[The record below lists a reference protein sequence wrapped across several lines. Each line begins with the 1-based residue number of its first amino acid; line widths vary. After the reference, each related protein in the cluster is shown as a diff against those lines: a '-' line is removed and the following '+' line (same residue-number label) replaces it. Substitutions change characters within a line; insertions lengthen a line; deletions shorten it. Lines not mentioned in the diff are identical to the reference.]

1 MAEAEGGVDTHGV
14 RVGREVLEERRQTGR
29 RAWPRAGHHQMAA
42 EVGIGNCGTRL
53 GRLAQESEGCTR
65 VSALC
70 EGREAGLLGPSVR
83 AELRAPPAVRHEGDL
98 VSCVCVCVCVR
109 ACVCWEDFWVRQR
122 L

>member
-14 RVGREVLEERRQTGR
+14 RVGLEVLEERRQAVRRAVR

-83 AELRAPPAVRHEGDL
+83 AELRAPPADSHA
-98 VSCVCVCVCVR
+98 SHP
-109 ACVCWEDFWVRQR
+109 WTS
-122 L
+122 